1 MPFPR
6 LFRILAVAVR
16 YRLDTLFVPFLPRGL
31 RLLFVLSPLQLIP
44 VRTSRSVRLRQALET
59 LGPIAV
65 KFGQALSTRRDLL
78 PEDIA
83 RELSC
88 LQDQVPP
95 FPSRQARSIVEA
107 SLGAQP
113 EALFRHFEEKPLA
126 SASVAQ
132 VHAAVLQDG
141 REVVVKVLR
150 PKVEEMVRQD
160 LALLSAAAS
169 WLERLLPAS
178 RRLRPVAVVEEYRGS
193 LLKELDLR
201 VEAANTSHL
210 RRNFAD
216 SPLLY
221 VPEVHWDYS
230 CKDVL
235 VLERIQGV
243 PVDDLASLRAE
254 GVNLRKLAERGAEIF
269 FIQVFHHNFFHAD
282 MHPGN
287 VYVSLKTPASPH
299 YIALD
304 CAVIGSLE
312 RADLY
317 YLARNLL
324 AIFRRD
330 YREVAELHLE
340 CGWVPSH
347 VRLHELETAV
357 RTVCEPLF
365 ARPLGEISFGRT
377 LMDLFSV
384 ARRFDMEVQPSLM
397 LLQKTLLQVEGLGR
411 QLYPA
416 LNLWDIGRPLLE
428 DWLRKRYS
436 AAALYRLLRRR
447 LPGWLERLPELPELL
462 FMELQSAADMRRSL
476 QSQEKRLQR
485 LEKTRGYEFF

>member
-1 MPFPR
+1 MLFFR
-6 LFRILAVAVR
+6 FFRILAVTAR
-16 YRLDTLFVPFLPRGL
+16 YRLDELFIPFLPRGV
-31 RLLFVLSPLQLIP
+31 RLLFALSPLRLIP
-44 VRTSRSVRLRQALET
+44 ARASRSVRLRQALET

-83 RELSC
+83 QELSC

-95 FPSRQARSIVEA
+95 FPAWQAREIVEA
-107 SLGAQP
+107 ALGAQP
-113 EALFRHFEEKPLA
+113 EALFQHFEEEPLA

-132 VHAAVLQDG
+132 VHCAVLQDG
-141 REVVVKVLR
+141 RQVVVKVLR
-150 PKVEEMVRQD
+150 PKVEEEVQQD
-160 LALLSAAAS
+160 LALLFTAAK
-169 WLERLLPAS
+169 WLEKLLPAS
-178 RRLRPVAVVEEYRGS
+178 RRLQPVAVVEEYQDS

-230 CKDVL
+230 CREVL
-235 VLERIQGV
+235 VLERIYGV
-243 PVDDLASLRAE
+243 PVDDLASLNAQ
-254 GVNLRKLAERGAEIF
+254 GVDLRKLAERGAEIF

-287 VYVSLKTPASPH
+287 VYVDTQTPSNPH

-324 AIFRRD
+324 AIFQRD
-330 YREVAELHLE
+330 YRQVAELHIE

-365 ARPLGEISFGRT
+365 ARPLGEISLGRT
-377 LMDLFSV
+377 LVDLLAI
-384 ARRFDMEVQPSLM
+384 ARRFDMEVQPSLV

-436 AAALYRLLRRR
+436 PSALYRLLRHR
-447 LPGWLERLPELPELL
+447 LPGWLEQLPELPDLL
-462 FMELQSAADMRRSL
+462 FSELKSAAALRRLL
-476 QSQEKRLQR
+476 QSQESRLRRVEQAQ
-485 LEKTRGYEFF
+485 KNEFF

>member
-1 MPFPR
+1 MLLLRF
-6 LFRILAVAVR
+6 FRILAVTAR
-16 YRLDTLFVPFLPRGL
+16 YRLDALFVPFLPRGL
-31 RLLFVLSPLQLIP
+31 RLLFALSPLRLIP
-44 VRTSRSVRLRQALET
+44 ARSSRSVRLRRALEA

-78 PEDIA
+78 PGDIA
-83 RELSC
+83 QALSC

-95 FPSRQARSIVEA
+95 FPSEQARAIVA
-107 SLGAQP
+107 QALGAQP
-113 EALFRHFEEKPLA
+113 EALFQRFDETPLA

-132 VHAAVLQDG
+132 IHGAVLQDG

-150 PKVEEMVRQD
+150 PDVEASVRQD
-160 LALLSAAAS
+160 LALLFTAAC

-178 RRLRPVAVVEEYRGS
+178 RRLRPVAVVEEYRNS

-201 VEAANTSHL
+201 IEAANTSQL
-210 RRNFAD
+210 RRNFVA

-221 VPEVHWDYS
+221 VPEVHWDYT
-230 CKDVL
+230 CREVL

-243 PVDDLASLRAE
+243 PVDDLASLRAR
-254 GVNLRKLAERGAEIF
+254 GVDLRKLAERGAEIF
-269 FIQVFHHNFFHAD
+269 FIQVFEHNFFHAD

-287 VYVSLKTPASPH
+287 VYVSTDAPDNPH

-340 CGWVPSH
+340 CGWIPSH

-365 ARPLGEISFGRT
+365 ARPLGEISLGRA
-377 LMDLFSV
+377 LVDLFAI
-384 ARRFDMEVQPSLM
+384 ARRFDMEVQPALV

-416 LNLWDIGRPLLE
+416 LNLWDVGHPLLE

-436 AAALYRLLRRR
+436 PTALYRLLRRR
-447 LPGWLERLPELPELL
+447 LPGWLEQLPELPELL
-462 FMELQSAADMRRSL
+462 LAELRSAADMRRQL
-476 QSQEKRLQR
+476 QAQEQR
-485 LEKTRGYEFF
+485 LRDLEKGPGREHF